1 MDEYKQETMLPE
13 AGEPIT
19 RQDATQ
25 KKTFEQSLSRLE
37 EIVRLLERGDAP
49 LAESLGLFEE
59 GAGLIRSCGKQLD
72 EAEQTVVKLRKG
84 PDGAPEEL
92 PFE

>member
-1 MDEYKQETMLPE
+1 M
-13 AGEPIT
+13 A
-19 RQDATQ
+19 
-25 KKTFEQSLSRLE
+25 KKEMSFEDSLARLE
-37 EIVRLLERGDAP
+37 EIVKLLEKGDAP

-59 GAGLIRSCGKQLD
+59 GAGLIRECGKLLD
-72 EAEQTVVKLRKG
+72 EAEQKVVQLRKG

>member
-1 MDEYKQETMLPE
+1 MANKEKS
-13 AGEPIT
+13 
-19 RQDATQ
+19 
-25 KKTFEQSLSRLE
+25 FEESLARLE
-37 EIVRLLERGDAP
+37 EIVKLLEKGDAP

-59 GAGLIRSCGKQLD
+59 GAGLIRACGKLLD
-72 EAEQTVVKLRKG
+72 QAEQKVVKLRKG

>member
-1 MDEYKQETMLPE
+1 MM
-13 AGEPIT
+13 A
-19 RQDATQ
+19 
-25 KKTFEQSLSRLE
+25 KKEMTFEQSLTRLE
-37 EIVRLLERGDAP
+37 EIVKSLEKGDAP

-59 GAGLIRSCGKQLD
+59 GAGLLRACGKMLD
-72 EAEQTVVKLRKG
+72 EAEQKVVQLRKG

>member
-1 MDEYKQETMLPE
+1 MAEKN
-13 AGEPIT
+13 
-19 RQDATQ
+19 
-25 KKTFEQSLSRLE
+25 FEQSLTRLE

-59 GAGLIRSCGKQLD
+59 GAGLLKTCGELLD
-72 EAEQTVVKLRKG
+72 KAEQKVVQLRKG
-84 PDGAPEEL
+84 ADGSPEEL